1 MPVLRISPLMFKKHR
16 SLPDAVSLTWTKRAP
31 SGRNFCNSE
40 RLAVEG
46 MYFLAPSGFAEPDD
60 EGPPDE
66 PPPPD
71 DAAPDGRADVP
82 EVDDMQEDTD
92 AALALIVLS

>member
-1 MPVLRISPLMFKKHR
+1 
-16 SLPDAVSLTWTKRAP
+16 
-31 SGRNFCNSE
+31 
-40 RLAVEG
+40 

-66 PPPPD
+66 PPSPD

-82 EVDDMQEDTD
+82 QVDDLHEDTA